1 MSQNNSFRHLFWSSV
16 DNFLQQILNFV
27 VGIILARILVPED
40 FGLIGIATFFITV
53 TNVLVEGG
61 FGAALI
67 NKKDT
72 TQTDY
77 STIFF
82 INICFSVFLYLLL
95 YISSVI
101 HQLNLYYNCWDLT
114 LY

>member
-1 MSQNNSFRHLFWSSV
+1 M
-16 DNFLQQILNFV
+16 
-27 VGIILARILVPED
+27 ARILVPED

-67 NKKDT
+67 NKKNT

-82 INICFSVFLYLLL
+82 INIGFSVFLYLLL
-95 YISSVI
+95 YVSSAGI
-101 HQLNLYYNCWDLT
+101 ASFCHYDSANGTDSYRNERNNSNLSES
-114 LY
+114 

>member
-95 YISSVI
+95 YIS
-101 HQLNLYYNCWDLT
+101 
-114 LY
+114 

>member
-1 MSQNNSFRHLFWSSV
+1 MLQNNSFRHLFWSSV

-61 FGAALI
+61 FGAALGAAYAAGI
-67 NKKDT
+67 AVVLEQHLSIKRTLHKP
-72 TQTDY
+72 
-77 STIFF
+77 I
-82 INICFSVFLYLLL
+82 IAL
-95 YISSVI
+95 SS
-101 HQLNLYYNCWDLT
+101 L
-114 LY
+114 